1 MYLFARDGAYA
12 QLKDKA
18 KGSFLVRESES
29 YPGSYALQIKLVLIS
44 NSYIMYTVYTAY
56 TVYCAYTYLQS

>member
-29 YPGSYALQIKLVLIS
+29 YPGSYALQIKLVLIN
-44 NSYIMYTVYTAY
+44 NSYMYTVYTA
-56 TVYCAYTYLQS
+56 